1 MSIPTRSKM
10 TFAALLILLAAGSP
24 LHADDGDG
32 DPTFGDS
39 GLLAVGWNG
48 GAYIA
53 RGRAAAS
60 LADGSLL
67 VAGEVATGVGNGA
80 FGIVKLG
87 PTGLLN
93 IGFGTGGFTR
103 FAFSDDVNLINN
115 LGDVVELPGGSIL
128 LAGST
133 QVDGPVVPE
142 DLIYV
147 PAVAKLTSAGDLDP
161 SFGTGGRKIVSLPWP
176 SENIYF
182 QRPIHQPD
190 GKLLFAGS
198 CSQCPDNEAQY
209 FPTFLRLTTEGEP
222 DTTFSGDGW
231 LTPAS
236 GPISNVY
243 AWDLALDGA
252 GRILVFGTTGTD
264 FAVVRLTANG
274 VVDTSFG
281 GGDGLVTWPKP
292 VDATSWRFAVDA
304 NSGAI
309 FVAWTYIAGPSSQY
323 TAVSRLSPGGVLD
336 PTYGGDGA
344 TEIVFGTQLWVLD
357 LTVQSDG
364 KLVGVGMIRGT
375 AGAHQNFV
383 LVRLLADGTLDPSF
397 DGNGVRNVEF
407 GLPASGDD
415 QAVFATLAG
424 GRLVAVG
431 TVFTGTPHFG
441 VSRSVSAHIFT
452 DGFERGS
459 AEAWLAN

>member
-1 MSIPTRSKM
+1 MSIATRSKRSLG
-10 TFAALLILLAAGSP
+10 ALLILIAAGNS
-24 LHADDGDG
+24 LFADDGDG
-32 DPTFGDS
+32 DPTFGDN
-39 GLLAVGWNG
+39 GLVVIGWNG
-48 GAYIA
+48 GLDIA
-53 RGRAAAS
+53 RGKAAAS

-67 VAGEVATGVGNGA
+67 VGGEVATVTGNGA

-87 PTGLLN
+87 ATGLLN
-93 IGFGTGGFTR
+93 IGFGTGGSTR
-103 FAFSDDVNLINN
+103 FSFSDDEDRINN
-115 LGDVVELPGGSIL
+115 LGDIVELHDGSIL

-147 PAVAKLTSAGDLDP
+147 PAVAKLTSGGDLDG
-161 SFGTGGRKIVSLPWP
+161 SFGTGGLQIVSLPWP
-176 SENIYF
+176 SDDIYF

-190 GKLLFAGS
+190 GKLLFAGT
-198 CSQCPDNEAQY
+198 CVQCPDNTGQY
-209 FPTFLRLTTEGEP
+209 YPTFLRLTTDGEP
-222 DTTFSGDGW
+222 DTSFSGDGW
-231 LTPAS
+231 LTPSS
-236 GPISNVY
+236 GPVSNVY
-243 AWDLALDGA
+243 PLELALDAA
-252 GRILVFGTTGTD
+252 GRVLVFGTTGTD
-264 FAVVRLTANG
+264 YALVRLTANG

-292 VDATSWRFAVDA
+292 VNATSARFTVDVH
-304 NSGAI
+304 SGAV
-309 FVAWTYIAGPSSQY
+309 FVAWGYIAGPSSQY
-323 TAVSRLSPGGVLD
+323 TGVSRLSPAGVLD
-336 PTYGGDGA
+336 PTYGGDGVS
-344 TEIVFGTQLWVLD
+344 EIVFGTQLWVLD
-357 LTVQSDG
+357 LDVQSDG

-407 GLPASGDD
+407 GQSSPGDD
-415 QAVFATLAG
+415 QAVFATLSG

-441 VSRSVSAHIFT
+441 ISRSTSAHIFS

-459 AEAWLAN
+459 ATAWLGN